1 MTSCAK
7 YRYANVPYAMLCN
20 LRAQLV
26 VYMIF
31 FAHRATNP
39 VLTSGKKG
47 NNVSPCTQFFGI
59 RGGKLWIYTLD
70 NPPEVALMLAPF
82 V

>member
-1 MTSCAK
+1 
-7 YRYANVPYAMLCN
+7 
-20 LRAQLV
+20 
-26 VYMIF
+26 MIF